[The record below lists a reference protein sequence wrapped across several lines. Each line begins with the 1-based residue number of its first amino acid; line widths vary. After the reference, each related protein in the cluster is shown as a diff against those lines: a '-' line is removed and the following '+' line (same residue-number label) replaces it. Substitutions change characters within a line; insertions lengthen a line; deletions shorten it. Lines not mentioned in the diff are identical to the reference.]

1 MKNLHNRRQYI
12 ISDSTFETLPGW
24 QNFNVAE
31 RFFISHHPDL
41 GFCQVYGAHGGGLAI
56 LGYIVDPYHPELDS
70 SDITSKLVN
79 SCSTFDALLRSV
91 YEFSGRYAMLFWN
104 ESEVKVI
111 HDPFASR
118 KLFYW
123 LDRNKFLC
131 ASDPSLISKYVMLNE
146 NKKFGQKEFL
156 ESKEFFEKES
166 MWVGDETGYEGV
178 KQLMPNF
185 YLNLVDKSVERYWV
199 EEVQDYSLDEAVKE
213 ISEILK
219 GSIEAIVRR
228 GKIMQ
233 SVTAGWDSRVLL
245 AASRTV
251 SDRIYYFVNSMN
263 VYRDDHMDIAI
274 PSKMLDDVGVRF
286 NVHRDMPSLREGFFK
301 ILNSNVEGAR
311 NLPKTLAIQYYYDF
325 HQEKINLNGNGSEVT
340 RCYYGITHLESSR
353 VTSEHIIQSIGFKKA
368 YPYLKREIEDWL
380 ITARDVAKEQN
391 ISIMD
396 LFYWEQRMGNWGGMF
411 LAEQDIAVEG
421 FMPFNNRK
429 LILIALGVE
438 EKYRCGPNHVLHK
451 KLIENMWRE
460 LLRYRINP
468 ESLREKARKHVIK
481 VLPVNAKVLIKRLIN
496 R

>member
-1 MKNLHNRRQYI
+1 
-12 ISDSTFETLPGW
+12 
-24 QNFNVAE
+24 
-31 RFFISHHPDL
+31 
-41 GFCQVYGAHGGGLAI
+41 
-56 LGYIVDPYHPELDS
+56 
-70 SDITSKLVN
+70 
-79 SCSTFDALLRSV
+79 
-91 YEFSGRYAMLFWN
+91 
-104 ESEVKVI
+104 
-111 HDPFASR
+111 
-118 KLFYW
+118 
-123 LDRNKFLC
+123 
-131 ASDPSLISKYVMLNE
+131 
-146 NKKFGQKEFL
+146 
-156 ESKEFFEKES
+156 
-166 MWVGDETGYEGV
+166 
-178 KQLMPNF
+178 
-185 YLNLVDKSVERYWV
+185 
-199 EEVQDYSLDEAVKE
+199 
-213 ISEILK
+213 
-219 GSIEAIVRR
+219 
-228 GKIMQ
+228 
-233 SVTAGWDSRVLL
+233 
-245 AASRTV
+245 
-251 SDRIYYFVNSMN
+251 
-263 VYRDDHMDIAI
+263 MDIAI

-481 VLPVNAKVLIKRLIN
+481 VDGVSISRFLIVTLDYDLGASTDANQSSI
-496 R
+496 